1 MYCRQNT
8 TNTCTAVPPS
18 IHSQSLECGGLRLRP
33 RGLFERRSRSRPRA
47 SIAAWL
53 RERPGDRRVALILP
67 LRLIL
72 LLLILDFGRAIN
84 YWIDSTHLAS
94 EGARLAA
101 VDKAPGGN
109 LQAHIK
115 NQADTEELRT
125 GGSVGVAA
133 PGLEVSICYPEGRAV
148 GNPVKVTVSADYNW
162 LPFLNSEFGLTQTAI
177 TGSATH
183 RIERVTGA
191 VTRGAR
197 VLMRPLRNTSA
208 GRKTAASSS

>member
-1 MYCRQNT
+1 MHRS
-8 TNTCTAVPPS
+8 PLFS
-18 IHSQSLECGGLRLRP
+18 SQRKASCGSLRLRP
-33 RGLFERRSRSRPRA
+33 RALFERVRALDPARRSPHGSESGQA
-47 SIAAWL
+47 IV
-53 RERPGDRRVALILP
+53 EFALILP
-67 LRLIL
+67 LVLIL

-125 GGSVGVAA
+125 GGSVGVAE

-191 VTRGAR
+191 VTEGGPAC
-197 VLMRPLRNTSA
+197 
-208 GRKTAASSS
+208 